1 MIDGTT
7 MVNRNKYF
15 PMRMKI
21 AHTWVYLVHCLE
33 AIRTSLTCYPDL
45 NLHSYY
51 WSGRK
56 THDLT
61 VDARVT
67 RQCIDWDRLQES
79 LSSRDFSNEDIIR
92 DDGQTQ
98 D

>member
-1 MIDGTT
+1 
-7 MVNRNKYF
+7 
-15 PMRMKI
+15 MKI

-51 WSGRK
+51 WTGRK

-61 VDARVT
+61 VDARVS
-67 RQCIDWDRLQES
+67 RQCVDWDRLQES